1 MRADNY
7 NFGENAKTYQK
18 YIFRENGSEVLK
30 LKLNV
35 SCKIAFYILFVK
47 S

>member
-1 MRADNY
+1 MRADNH

-18 YIFRENGSEVLK
+18 YILRENGSEVLK